1 MKGSIR
7 VFVGLLLT
15 MGAVGGIDNATDA
28 QLLPLIAIAAIGL
41 YSMYSGT
48 KAMKEFQ

>member
-15 MGAVGGIDNATDA
+15 MGAVGGLDAATDA
-28 QLLPLIAIAAIGL
+28 HLLPLIAIAALGL
-41 YSMYSGT
+41 YSMDSGT
-48 KAMKEFQ
+48 KAMEQ